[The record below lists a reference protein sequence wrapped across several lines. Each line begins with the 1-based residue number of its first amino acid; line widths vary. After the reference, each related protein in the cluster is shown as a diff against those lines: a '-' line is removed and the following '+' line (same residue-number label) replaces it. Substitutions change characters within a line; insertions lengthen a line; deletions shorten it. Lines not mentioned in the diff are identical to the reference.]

1 MKALINSLI
10 GYEAKRKRLLK
21 KAPDGALKNFLSVP
35 FPALNT
41 PIHQL
46 PILAVDF
53 ETTGLDAKLNK
64 LLSIGFITIEQE
76 QIRLKSC
83 YHQIIN
89 TTTTLEES
97 NVIIHQITDEQR
109 EQGQPL
115 QIVIEK
121 LLQALAGKV
130 MLVHFA
136 RIERQ
141 FLQQA
146 CLEIYGLAPDFPII
160 DTLVIAKRQLDKRDV
175 AYDPSELRL
184 SNLRHK
190 YQLPAHH
197 SHNALNDAIATA
209 ELLLAQTH
217 NTVGKVQLKD
227 IILKYFNTLNI
238 HNNLYIPITI
248 QDAGFREL
256 ERFQFEAL

>member
-1 MKALINSLI
+1 MLSLISNLI

-21 KAPDGALKNFLSVP
+21 KAPEGPLKDFLSVP
-35 FPALNT
+35 FPSLETQINT
-41 PIHQL
+41 L

-53 ETTGLDAKLNK
+53 ETTGLDAKKNK
-64 LLSIGFITIEQE
+64 LLSVGFVAIENE
-76 QIRLKSC
+76 QIKLNSC

-89 TTTTLEES
+89 TSAQLEES
-97 NVIIHQITDEQR
+97 NVIIHQITDDQK

-115 QIVIEK
+115 HIVIEQ
-121 LLQALAGKV
+121 LLKALTGKV

-146 CLEIYGLAPDFPII
+146 CLELYGLAPDFPMI
-160 DTLVIAKRQLDKRDV
+160 DTLVVAKRQLDKRDV

-190 YQLPAHH
+190 YNLPEHH
-197 SHNALNDAIATA
+197 GHDALNDAIATA
-209 ELLLAQTH
+209 ELLLAQISNKSSTE
-217 NTVGKVQLKD
+217 KIALKD
-227 IILKYFNTLNI
+227 IIL
-238 HNNLYIPITI
+238 
-248 QDAGFREL
+248 
-256 ERFQFEAL
+256 